1 MTRYCLPCE
10 PLCRRFGS
18 QLCSWTWPGSRHNV
32 GTRLW
37 HWDFCI
43 LADEWK
49 TIKKCV
55 SDTIDIH
62 CITVVNLTKYF
73 QIVGMV
79 SRFRNALKRIRLTSG
94 ARVNAPDS
102 GWAIVSCPV
111 FSAFT
116 FVWLIGFNCF
126 KSNLY
131 LIVCVVG
138 FGTFRLTVPEWVQFL
153 LKPCAFCMQWVGC
166 AGAR

>member
-1 MTRYCLPCE
+1 M
-10 PLCRRFGS
+10 
-18 QLCSWTWPGSRHNV
+18 
-32 GTRLW
+32 
-37 HWDFCI
+37 
-43 LADEWK
+43 
-49 TIKKCV
+49 

-116 FVWLIGFNCF
+116 FV
-126 KSNLY
+126 
-131 LIVCVVG
+131 
-138 FGTFRLTVPEWVQFL
+138 
-153 LKPCAFCMQWVGC
+153 
-166 AGAR
+166 